1 MNVNYKLVNITL
13 RKFDGS
19 ERKSVT
25 RDMSYDFYC
34 DLKRR
39 LENDKTTY
47 TVDASGNKNWLI
59 ESLKIVR

>member
-1 MNVNYKLVNITL
+1 MSVKYKLVNITL

-25 RDMSYDFYC
+25 KDMSYDFYC

-39 LENDKTTY
+39 LESDKTRISENY
-47 TVDASGNKNWLI
+47 
-59 ESLKIVR
+59 

>member
-1 MNVNYKLVNITL
+1 MNVTYKLVNITL
-13 RKFDGS
+13 RKVDGS

-39 LENDKTTY
+39 LESAKPSY
-47 TVDASGNKNWLI
+47 TVDASGTKNWFI